1 MANESEWSYFDQRF
15 IMVKFLVSESERR
28 LIMAVNNPKDLF
40 VMLLSNVRQHE
51 ERATKIYQLLSEAA
65 QDTEIKEALESR
77 VFMEDKILSTIDKC
91 FKLIGKKPVDLSER
105 LHDVFVEDF
114 KKELAE
120 IKSPVAKILFVAAK
134 ANHVMHFRVAEYMAL
149 VAMADVTEHYG
160 VGVLLESCLADKLAF
175 IERTRRLIRERVRG
189 KVQEIR
195 KAA

>member
-1 MANESEWSYFDQRF
+1 MAIDT
-15 IMVKFLVSESERR
+15 
-28 LIMAVNNPKDLF
+28 PKELF

-91 FKLIGKKPVDLSER
+91 FKLIGEKPVNLSER

-120 IKSPVAKILFVAAK
+120 IKSPMAKILFIAAK
-134 ANHVMHFRVAEYMAL
+134 ANHMMHFRVAEYMAL
-149 VAMADVTEHYG
+149 VAMSDVTEHYG

>member
-1 MANESEWSYFDQRF
+1 
-15 IMVKFLVSESERR
+15 
-28 LIMAVNNPKDLF
+28 MAVNNPKDLF
-40 VMLLSNVRQHE
+40 LMLLSNVRQHE

-65 QDTEIKEALESR
+65 QDSEIKEALESR
-77 VFMEDKILSTIDKC
+77 IFMEDKILSTLDQC

-105 LHDVFVEDF
+105 LHDVFVEDL

-120 IKSPVAKILFVAAK
+120 IKSPAAKILFIAAK
-134 ANHVMHFRVAEYMAL
+134 ANHVMHFRVAEYTAL

-189 KVQEIR
+189 KVQEMR